1 MIFWNMKYL
10 FYNCLLLLLCCAC
23 CKFAIQAFVQEDRQE
38 IQTKLAKAWQFYRRI
53 DWWLGTC
60 RYFTESCKKI
70 TEFFHNCQRLYWRTG
85 NRRYFT
91 ESCKKITA
99 PATII
104 DGYPDAF
111 TNRWSTFQRVRP
123 SDCLVGRQST
133 DGFANGRGKSN
144 APVLWHIVTDGFAD
158 GRQKIW
164 RDFQNFS
171 VNFKKIPT
179 EFKATAK
186 KILFY
191 FSSVISSVKLQ
202 YKTDP
207 PSVVHFFTAPLISS
221 LLLLSV
227 QIICVFHCIF
237 IVLIVV
243 FNILKGIYSP
253 FFIFVFVFTFFY
265 FNYDYFCCVFC
276 FVYCL

>member
-1 MIFWNMKYL
+1 L
-10 FYNCLLLLLCCAC
+10 
-23 CKFAIQAFVQEDRQE
+23 D
-38 IQTKLAKAWQFYRRI
+38 
-53 DWWLGTC
+53 
-60 RYFTESCKKI
+60 
-70 TEFFHNCQRLYWRTG
+70 
-85 NRRYFT
+85 
-91 ESCKKITA
+91 
-99 PATII
+99 
-104 DGYPDAF
+104 
-111 TNRWSTFQRVRP
+111 
-123 SDCLVGRQST
+123 GRQST

-158 GRQKIW
+158 GRRKIW

-207 PSVVHFFTAPLISS
+207 PSAVHFFAAPLICS

-243 FNILKGIYSP
+243 FNILRYIFSFLYLCICFH
-253 FFIFVFVFTFFY
+253 FFF
-265 FNYDYFCCVFC
+265 
-276 FVYCL
+276 